1 MKKLL
6 ITGILG
12 IMLAAFTTVYAD
24 YQLGTDADTL
34 TVSGTSG
41 AYENVTVMLLDS
53 DVMECYD
60 ADTAKTK
67 YLSVVNDGGK
77 VTENWVFLFESTEAN
92 ADGKWSYTLA
102 LDGIEK
108 KNLTLLT
115 NKEDCEY
122 IPYGSVDF
130 RTNLI
135 PDLQTES
142 KKGIEELSDMIENN
156 IGYISTEV
164 LRYKNLK
171 NKESVAKY
179 VQAEILKLEQSVDAL
194 AVLQSAMD
202 KAIIIA
208 SVSEGK
214 VSDFD
219 TAMSVYAYDTELAKG
234 ITDAGKSKIVELLS
248 GKAYDDKAAY
258 ISAAKIQL
266 ALQTFNYNKNTSADN
281 LANVLTSVNSYL
293 NLNLSGYNGLTAD
306 ADRSNAAQQ
315 LALKKCESISTA
327 QSSLNTIVANLTGGG
342 SGNGNGNGYTGG
354 GGFGGGSGAGA
365 GRVDGTAY
373 SGGMQSG
380 ISEEYLQEQ
389 KYIYP
394 DLRDAE
400 WACDAVIYLSERN
413 IISGYEDG
421 SFMPNN
427 AITRAEF
434 IKLITETFFADAKYD
449 IEEAFPD
456 VSAEDW
462 FAKYVSIAYKEGIIT
477 GNENGMFMP
486 DEEISR
492 QDMAVMIY
500 RAAEGYKLFED
511 AVDFEAFADDA
522 QISDY
527 AKNAVYCLKSNNI
540 VNGVGDNM
548 FAPTDSTNRASA
560 AQIIYNMMI
569 SVK

>member
-24 YQLGTDADTL
+24 YQLGTEADTL
-34 TVSGTSG
+34 TVSGTSA
-41 AYENVTVMLLDS
+41 AYEDVTVMLLDS

-67 YLSVVNDGGK
+67 YLSAVNGGGK
-77 VTENWVFLFESTEAN
+77 VTENWVFLFESAEAD

-115 NKEDCEY
+115 NNGDCEY

-135 PDLQTES
+135 PDLQEES
-142 KKGIEELSDMIENN
+142 KKGVEELSDMIENN

-164 LRYKNLK
+164 SKYKNLN
-171 NKESVAKY
+171 NKKTVAKY
-179 VQAEILKLEQSVDAL
+179 VQAEILKLEQSVDTL

-219 TAMSVYAYDTELAKG
+219 TAMSVYAYDTELAES

-248 GKAYDDKAAY
+248 GKAYEDKAAY

-266 ALQTFNYNKNTSADN
+266 ALQTFNYNTNTSADN
-281 LANVLTSVNSYL
+281 LASVLTSVNSYL
-293 NLNLSGYNGLTAD
+293 NLDLSGYNGLTAD

-315 LALKKCESISTA
+315 LALKKCESTSTA

-342 SGNGNGNGYTGG
+342 SGNGNGYTGG
-354 GGFGGGSGAGA
+354 SYTGGSGAGA
-365 GRVDGTAY
+365 GRTDATAY
-373 SGGMQSG
+373 SGGMQNG

-413 IISGYEDG
+413 IVSGYEDG

-449 IEEAFPD
+449 LEEVFPD
-456 VSAEDW
+456 VSADDW
-462 FAKYVSIAYKEGIIT
+462 FAKYVNIAYQKGIIT
-477 GNENGMFMP
+477 GNEDGMFMP
-486 DEEISR
+486 DREISR

-511 AVDFEAFADDA
+511 AVESEAFADDA

-527 AKNAVYCLKSNNI
+527 AKDAVYCLKSNNI